1 MSSVRAQNRRLFRR
15 GTCRWRGDWPSRVR
29 GTWGPFV
36 SREPGAGRSPA
47 PPGKRTNRRHFSPL
61 RGPRRPRP
69 PLFLATLLAASRAAA
84 GPEGRGRPA
93 RGGAGAHS
101 PGGGWAL
108 GVGGR
113 RAGERQGSALEAGL
127 GAPGPRG
134 VLFRSGRACP
144 GHANQWALHTA
155 PHRRQCHRTGADVT
169 AQSRSAAP
177 RPEASRLRPGDLRC
191 APPRRKQRLTRAR
204 NFSGVPGSLI
214 RGWRHMIQ
222 EIRLLINLC
231 HKRNVSVRRKP
242 PSAQGS
248 ELGAGLLGSWSPL
261 PQVTHRRS
269 CHVFQAGQ
277 LYEMTDGH

>member
-1 MSSVRAQNRRLFRR
+1 MFPHPARGALSRGQAGGGTAALIPRCTMSSVRAQNRRLFRR

-36 SREPGAGRSPA
+36 SQKPGAGRSPA

-113 RAGERQGSALEAGL
+113 RAGERQAALWKRGWARPARAAFCSARGGRVRATPTSGL
-127 GAPGPRG
+127 
-134 VLFRSGRACP
+134 CT
-144 GHANQWALHTA
+144 LH
-155 PHRRQCHRTGADVT
+155 HTGADVT
-169 AQSRSAAP
+169 APALMSRRSTAARPPGRRRPGCALGTPGAP
-177 RPEASRLRPGDLRC
+177 RRGGS
-191 APPRRKQRLTRAR
+191 
-204 NFSGVPGSLI
+204 SGSYVPGTS
-214 RGWRHMIQ
+214 
-222 EIRLLINLC
+222 
-231 HKRNVSVRRKP
+231 
-242 PSAQGS
+242 QGFP
-248 ELGAGLLGSWSPL
+248 A
-261 PQVTHRRS
+261 
-269 CHVFQAGQ
+269 A
-277 LYEMTDGH
+277 